1 MCYELP
7 LSAACHCLGLEA
19 ATFGRATFGC
29 ATAGESELL
38 AAQRR
43 DLFVQGG
50 AGRVHG
56 GESSSSSEPG
66 VHHDDEG
73 LCRRTPEIRA
83 TTPVS
88 EDKDGNMLSASC
100 QAAHNGALCQAST
113 MATPSFFG

>member
-1 MCYELP
+1 MCYYELP
-7 LSAACHCLGLEA
+7 LSAACHCLGLAA
-19 ATFGRATFGC
+19 ATFRCATFGC

-38 AAQRR
+38 AAQCRG
-43 DLFVQGG
+43 LFAQGG

-56 GESSSSSEPG
+56 GESSSEPG

-73 LCRRTPEIRA
+73 LLCPRTPELCE

-88 EDKDGNMLSASC
+88 EGEEDGNTLTVD
-100 QAAHNGALCQAST
+100 GAPSQAST

>member
-1 MCYELP
+1 MCYYELP
-7 LSAACHCLGLEA
+7 LSAACHCLGLAA
-19 ATFGRATFGC
+19 ATFRCATFGC

-43 DLFVQGG
+43 GLFAQGG

-56 GESSSSSEPG
+56 GESSSSEPG

-73 LCRRTPEIRA
+73 LLCPRTPELCE

-88 EDKDGNMLSASC
+88 EGEEDGNTLTVD
-100 QAAHNGALCQAST
+100 GAPCQAST